1 MPALNNS
8 CCNSNAATARQ
19 EPGAVSKHIDIALR
33 NIARK
38 CRKHPV
44 EVTFRMNAFEAAN
57 HYIRRASRI
66 MNLGPRVERL
76 LLSLE
81 AEHHVTIPIERDNGE
96 LAVFSGYRFQ
106 HNSARGPTKG
116 GLRFHPTLDADD
128 VRALATLMTW
138 KTAVVNV
145 PFGGAKG
152 GIACEPSLL
161 SQGELE
167 RITRK
172 FVERIS
178 QEIGPQR
185 DIPAPDVNTNAQVM
199 AWIMDQ
205 YSRLHG
211 FAPAVVTGK
220 PVELHGSEGREAATG
235 YGVICVAEDFLH
247 DIGNSL
253 KGATVAIQG
262 FGNVGLFAALLAH
275 ERGAKIEAVSDL
287 SGAIAARDSLD
298 IPALVKFIR
307 NGCLLVDYQADGVSR
322 ITNDALLTREVDVLI
337 PAALGGVLTR
347 DVARE
352 VRAKVIVEAANAP
365 TLPEADEVLEQR
377 GVTVIPDILANAG
390 GVTVSY
396 FEWTQNLQCLRWTEN
411 EVNSRLRQIMSTAY
425 ATIRSLVQSRKLGWR
440 TAAYIV
446 ALGRVAKA
454 AMLRGV

>member
-1 MPALNNS
+1 
-8 CCNSNAATARQ
+8 
-19 EPGAVSKHIDIALR
+19 
-33 NIARK
+33 
-38 CRKHPV
+38 
-44 EVTFRMNAFEAAN
+44 MNAFEAAN
-57 HYIRRASRI
+57 HYIRKASRI
-66 MNLGPRVERL
+66 MDLGPRVERL

-116 GLRFHPTLDADD
+116 GLRFHPTVDPDD

-152 GIACEPSLL
+152 GIACDPSQL

-167 RITRK
+167 RVTRK

-178 QEIGPQR
+178 REIGPQR
-185 DIPAPDVNTNAQVM
+185 DIPAPDVNTNGQVM

-235 YGVICVAEDFLH
+235 YGAICVAESFLH
-247 DIGNSL
+247 DTGTSL
-253 KGATVAIQG
+253 KGARVAIQG
-262 FGNVGLFAALLAH
+262 FGNVGLFAALFAH
-275 ERGAKIEAVSDL
+275 ERGAKIIAVSDV
-287 SGAIAARDSLD
+287 SGAVMNRDGLNMPELVAFARNRRPLS
-298 IPALVKFIR
+298 
-307 NGCLLVDYQADGVSR
+307 DYQADGISR
-322 ITNDALLTREVDVLI
+322 ITNDALLTCEVDLLI
-337 PAALGGVLTR
+337 PAALGGVLTL

-365 TLPEADEVLEQR
+365 TFPEADEIFEQR
-377 GVTVIPDILANAG
+377 GITVVPDILANAG

-396 FEWTQNLQCLRWTEN
+396 FEWAQNLQCLSWTEA
-411 EVNSRLRQIMSTAY
+411 EVNSRLRQVMTAAY
-425 ATIRSLVQSRKLGWR
+425 ATIRGLVQSRKLGWR

>member
-1 MPALNNS
+1 
-8 CCNSNAATARQ
+8 
-19 EPGAVSKHIDIALR
+19 
-33 NIARK
+33 
-38 CRKHPV
+38 
-44 EVTFRMNAFEAAN
+44 MNVFEATN
-57 HYIRRASRI
+57 HYIRKASRI
-66 MNLGPRVERL
+66 MSLGPRVEQL

-96 LAVFSGYRFQ
+96 LAVFNGYRFQ

-152 GIACEPSLL
+152 GVACDPTRL

-199 AWIMDQ
+199 AWIMDH

-211 FAPAVVTGK
+211 FPPAVVTGK

-235 YGVICVAEDFLH
+235 YGVICVAENFL
-247 DIGNSL
+247 DDAGKSL
-253 KGATVAIQG
+253 KGTKVAIQG
-262 FGNVGLFAALLAH
+262 FGNVGQFAALFAH
-275 ERGAKIEAVSDL
+275 QRGAKVVAVSDM
-287 SGAIAARDSLD
+287 SGGVANPAGLD
-298 IPALVKFIR
+298 IPKLVEFTR
-307 NGCLLVDYQADGVSR
+307 SRRLLAEYQGDDVSH
-322 ITNDALLTREVDVLI
+322 ITNDALLTYEVDLLI

-347 DVARE
+347 QVAGE
-352 VRAKVIVEAANAP
+352 VRAKIIVEAANAP
-365 TLPEADEVLEQR
+365 TLPEADEIFAQR
-377 GVTVIPDILANAG
+377 GITVIPDILANAG

-411 EVNSRLRQIMSTAY
+411 EVNGRLRQMMTAAY
-425 ATIRSLVQSRKLGWR
+425 TTIREVVRSRNLDWR

>member
-1 MPALNNS
+1 
-8 CCNSNAATARQ
+8 
-19 EPGAVSKHIDIALR
+19 
-33 NIARK
+33 
-38 CRKHPV
+38 
-44 EVTFRMNAFEAAN
+44 MNAFEAAN
-57 HYIRRASRI
+57 HYISKASRI

-152 GIACEPSLL
+152 GIACDPSVL

-172 FVERIS
+172 FVERIG

-235 YGVICVAEDFLH
+235 YGVICVTENFLQ
-247 DIGNSL
+247 DIGDNL

-262 FGNVGLFAALLAH
+262 FGNVGLFAALFAH
-275 ERGAKIEAVSDL
+275 GRGAKVIAVSDI
-287 SGAIAARDSLD
+287 SGGVANRDGLD
-298 IPALVKFIR
+298 IPALVEFTR
-307 NGCLLVDYQADGVSR
+307 SRRLLAEYQADGLSR
-322 ITNDALLTREVDVLI
+322 ITNDALLTHEVDVLI

-352 VRAKVIVEAANAP
+352 VRARVIVEAANAP
-365 TLPEADEVLEQR
+365 TFPEADEIFENR
-377 GVTVIPDILANAG
+377 GITVIPDILANAG

-396 FEWTQNLQCLRWTEN
+396 FEWTQNLQCLHWTEQ
-411 EVNSRLRQIMSTAY
+411 EVNGRLREIMTAAY
-425 ATIRSLVQSRKLGWR
+425 TTIRSLVQSRELDWR

>member
-1 MPALNNS
+1 
-8 CCNSNAATARQ
+8 
-19 EPGAVSKHIDIALR
+19 
-33 NIARK
+33 
-38 CRKHPV
+38 
-44 EVTFRMNAFEAAN
+44 MNVFEATN
-57 HYIRRASRI
+57 HYIRKASRI
-66 MNLGPRVERL
+66 MNLGPRVEQL

-152 GIACEPSLL
+152 GVACDPAQL

-172 FVERIS
+172 FVERIG

-199 AWIMDQ
+199 AWIMDH

-235 YGVICVAEDFLH
+235 YGVICVAENFLE
-247 DIGNSL
+247 DVGKSL
-253 KGATVAIQG
+253 KGTTVAIQG
-262 FGNVGLFAALLAH
+262 FGNVGQFAALFAH
-275 ERGAKIEAVSDL
+275 QRGAKVVAVSDM
-287 SGAIAARDSLD
+287 SGGVANPSGLD
-298 IPALVKFIR
+298 IPKLVQFTR
-307 NGCLLVDYQADGVSR
+307 SRRLLAEYQGGDVSH
-322 ITNDALLTREVDVLI
+322 ITNDALLTYEVNLLI

-347 DVARE
+347 QVAGE
-352 VRAKVIVEAANAP
+352 VRAKLIVEAANAP
-365 TLPEADEVLEQR
+365 TLPEADEIFAQR
-377 GVTVIPDILANAG
+377 GITVIPDILANAG

-411 EVNSRLRQIMSTAY
+411 EVNGRLRQMMTAAY
-425 ATIRSLVQSRKLGWR
+425 TTIREVVRSRNLDWR

>member
-1 MPALNNS
+1 
-8 CCNSNAATARQ
+8 
-19 EPGAVSKHIDIALR
+19 
-33 NIARK
+33 
-38 CRKHPV
+38 
-44 EVTFRMNAFEAAN
+44 MNVFEATN
-57 HYIRRASRI
+57 HYIRKASRI
-66 MNLGPRVERL
+66 MNLGPRVEQL

-152 GIACEPSLL
+152 GVACDPAQL

-199 AWIMDQ
+199 AWIMDH

-235 YGVICVAEDFLH
+235 YGVICVAENFLG
-247 DIGNSL
+247 DVGKSL
-253 KGATVAIQG
+253 KGTTVAIQG
-262 FGNVGLFAALLAH
+262 FGNVGLFAALFAH
-275 ERGAKIEAVSDL
+275 ERGAKVVAVSDM
-287 SGAIAARDSLD
+287 SGGVANPAGLD
-298 IPALVKFIR
+298 IPTLVEFTR
-307 NGCLLVDYQADGVSR
+307 SRRLLAEYQGDDVSH
-322 ITNDALLTREVDVLI
+322 ITNDALLTYEVDLLI

-347 DVARE
+347 EVAGE
-352 VRAKVIVEAANAP
+352 VRAKMIVEAANAP
-365 TLPEADEVLEQR
+365 TFPEADEIFAQR
-377 GVTVIPDILANAG
+377 GITVIPDILANAG

-396 FEWTQNLQCLRWTEN
+396 FEWTQNLQCLRWTEK
-411 EVNSRLRQIMSTAY
+411 EVNGRLRQIMTAAY
-425 ATIRSLVQSRKLGWR
+425 TTIRELVRSRNLDWR

>member
-1 MPALNNS
+1 M
-8 CCNSNAATARQ
+8 T
-19 EPGAVSKHIDIALR
+19 
-33 NIARK
+33 
-38 CRKHPV
+38 
-44 EVTFRMNAFEAAN
+44 AFEAAN
-57 HYIRRASRI
+57 HYISKASRI
-66 MNLGPRVERL
+66 MTLGPRVERL

-81 AEHHVTIPIERDNGE
+81 AEHHVSIPIELDNGE

-116 GLRFHPTLDADD
+116 GLRFHPKLDADD
-128 VRALATLMTW
+128 VRALAVLMTW

-152 GIACEPSLL
+152 GIACDPSQL

-185 DIPAPDVNTNAQVM
+185 DIPAPDLNTNAQVM

-235 YGVICVAEDFLH
+235 YGVICVAENFLH
-247 DIGNSL
+247 DVGESF
-253 KGATVAIQG
+253 KGASVAIQG
-262 FGNVGLFAALLAH
+262 FGNVGMFAALFAH
-275 ERGAKIEAVSDL
+275 ERGAKVVAVSDV
-287 SGAIAARDSLD
+287 SGGVANRDGLD
-298 IPALVKFIR
+298 IPALVESAR
-307 NGCLLVDYQADGVSR
+307 NRRLLAEYQGDGVSR
-322 ITNDALLTREVDVLI
+322 ITNDGLLTYEVDVLI

-352 VRAKVIVEAANAP
+352 VCAKVIVEAANAP
-365 TLPEADEVLEQR
+365 TFPEADEVFEQR
-377 GVTVIPDILANAG
+377 GITVIPDILANAG

-396 FEWTQNLQCLRWTEN
+396 FEWTQNLQCLRWTEK
-411 EVNSRLRQIMSTAY
+411 EVNGRLHQIMTAAY
-425 ATIRSLVQSRKLGWR
+425 ATIRGLVQSRKLDWR

-454 AMLRGV
+454 AVLRGV

>member
-1 MPALNNS
+1 
-8 CCNSNAATARQ
+8 
-19 EPGAVSKHIDIALR
+19 
-33 NIARK
+33 
-38 CRKHPV
+38 
-44 EVTFRMNAFEAAN
+44 MNAFEAVN
-57 HYIRRASRI
+57 HYIRKASRI
-66 MNLGPRVERL
+66 MNLGPRVEQL

-116 GLRFHPTLDADD
+116 GLRFHPTVNADD

-152 GIACEPSLL
+152 GVACDPAQL

-199 AWIMDQ
+199 AWIMDH

-235 YGVICVAEDFLH
+235 YGVICVAENFL
-247 DIGNSL
+247 DDVGTGL
-253 KGATVAIQG
+253 KETTVAIQG
-262 FGNVGLFAALLAH
+262 FGNVGLFAALFAH
-275 ERGAKIEAVSDL
+275 QRGAKVVAVSDM
-287 SGAIAARDSLD
+287 SGGVANPAGLD
-298 IPALVKFIR
+298 IPALVEFTR
-307 NGCLLVDYQADGVSR
+307 SRRLLAEYQGDSASH
-322 ITNDALLTREVDVLI
+322 ITNDALLTYEVDLLI

-347 DVARE
+347 EVAGE
-352 VRAKVIVEAANAP
+352 VRAKMIVEAANAP
-365 TLPEADEVLEQR
+365 TLPEADEIFAQR
-377 GVTVIPDILANAG
+377 GITVIPDILANAG

-396 FEWTQNLQCLRWTEN
+396 FEWTQNLQCLRWTES
-411 EVNSRLRQIMSTAY
+411 EVNARLRQIMTAAY
-425 ATIRSLVQSRKLGWR
+425 STIRELVRSRNLDWR

>member
-1 MPALNNS
+1 
-8 CCNSNAATARQ
+8 
-19 EPGAVSKHIDIALR
+19 
-33 NIARK
+33 
-38 CRKHPV
+38 
-44 EVTFRMNAFEAAN
+44 MNAFEAAN
-57 HYIRRASRI
+57 HYISKASRI
-66 MNLGPRVERL
+66 MDLGPRVERL

-81 AEHHVTIPIERDNGE
+81 AEHHVSIPIERDNGE

-138 KTAVVNV
+138 KTAVVDV

-152 GIACEPSLL
+152 GVACDPTQL

-178 QEIGPQR
+178 REIGPQR

-235 YGVICVAEDFLH
+235 FGVICVAEHFMH
-247 DIGNSL
+247 DVGNSL
-253 KGATVAIQG
+253 RGATVAIQG
-262 FGNVGLFAALLAH
+262 FGNVGLFAALFAH
-275 ERGAKIEAVSDL
+275 ERGAKVVAVSDV
-287 SGAIAARDSLD
+287 SGGVANRDGLD
-298 IPALVKFIR
+298 IPVLVAWTR
-307 NGCLLVDYQADGVSR
+307 SGRLLAKYQGDGVSR
-322 ITNDALLTREVDVLI
+322 ISNDALLTCEVDVLI

-352 VRAKVIVEAANAP
+352 VCAKVIVEAANAP
-365 TLPEADEVLEQR
+365 TFPDADEIFEQR
-377 GVTVIPDILANAG
+377 GITVIPDILANAG

-396 FEWTQNLQCLRWTEN
+396 FEWTQNLQCLRWTEQ
-411 EVNSRLRQIMSTAY
+411 EVNGRLRQIMASAY
-425 ATIRSLVQSRKLGWR
+425 ATIRDLVRSRKLGWR

-454 AMLRGV
+454 SMMRGV

>member
-1 MPALNNS
+1 
-8 CCNSNAATARQ
+8 
-19 EPGAVSKHIDIALR
+19 
-33 NIARK
+33 
-38 CRKHPV
+38 
-44 EVTFRMNAFEAAN
+44 MNVFEATN
-57 HYIRRASRI
+57 HYIRKASRI
-66 MNLGPRVERL
+66 MKLGPRVEQL

-152 GIACEPSLL
+152 GVACDPTQL

-199 AWIMDQ
+199 AWIMDH

-235 YGVICVAEDFLH
+235 YGVICVAENFL
-247 DIGNSL
+247 DDAGKSL
-253 KGATVAIQG
+253 KGTKVAIQG
-262 FGNVGLFAALLAH
+262 FGNVGQSAALFAH
-275 ERGAKIEAVSDL
+275 QRDAKVVAVSDM
-287 SGAIAARDSLD
+287 SGGVANPAGLD
-298 IPALVKFIR
+298 IPKLVEFIR
-307 NGCLLVDYQADGVSR
+307 SRRLLAEYQGDDVSH
-322 ITNDALLTREVDVLI
+322 ITNDALLTYEVDLLI

-347 DVARE
+347 QIAGE
-352 VRAKVIVEAANAP
+352 VRAKIIVEAANAP
-365 TLPEADEVLEQR
+365 TLPEADEIFAQR
-377 GVTVIPDILANAG
+377 GITVIPDILANAG

-411 EVNSRLRQIMSTAY
+411 EVNGRLRQMMTAAY
-425 ATIRSLVQSRKLGWR
+425 TTIREVVRSRNLDWR